1 MHTDNKIDQLLALL
15 NELKAKKIN
24 CINCFLIIF
33 RVANIISPTSVSAT
47 IINTLKNS
55 FFNKTYSSAVGIITV
70 SNATIITTVNWV
82 INDLQQG
89 KLFKQHLNFNI

>member
-15 NELKAKKIN
+15 NQSDAKKRN
-24 CINCFLIIF
+24 PINCFPIMF
-33 RVANIISPTSVSAT
+33 RVVNIISLTSVSAK

-82 INDLQQG
+82 INDLHQG